1 MIYLDKRIYL
11 SSDYFSDLL
20 VRMAHHST
28 AIEGNTLTQGE
39 TKSILIDNYI
49 PRAMNMRE
57 LNEVLNY
64 KSYINQ
70 MIDDL
75 KHDVSINSEF
85 IKSIHAILCNNA
97 IDGVAGRFKT
107 IPNLVIGADFTPTPP
122 YLVPSALEDWRAN
135 LQYQIELAKNTD
147 EIIESIL
154 RQHIQFE
161 HIHPFS
167 DGNGRVGRALIV
179 YSCLQAHILPI
190 VIPVNNKQRYINCLN
205 TENMA
210 DFMAFAKELQAN
222 ELLRL
227 QALANNNEHDLY
239 IEID

>member
-49 PRAMNMRE
+49 PRAMDMRE
-57 LNEVLNY
+57 LHEVLNY
-64 KSYINQ
+64 KAYINQ
-70 MIDDL
+70 LIEDL
-75 KHDVSINSEF
+75 KNNVPINNEY
-85 IKSIHAILCNNA
+85 IKYIHSILCNNA

-135 LQYQIELAKNTD
+135 LQYQIELAK
-147 EIIESIL
+147 IL
-154 RQHIQFE
+154 M
-161 HIHPFS
+161 
-167 DGNGRVGRALIV
+167 
-179 YSCLQAHILPI
+179 
-190 VIPVNNKQRYINCLN
+190 K
-205 TENMA
+205 
-210 DFMAFAKELQAN
+210 
-222 ELLRL
+222 
-227 QALANNNEHDLY
+227 
-239 IEID
+239 

>member
-1 MIYLDKRIYL
+1 MKQRIYL
-11 SSDYFSDLL
+11 SDDYFSDLM

-64 KSYINQ
+64 KAYVKQ
-70 MIDDL
+70 MIEDL
-75 KHDVSINSEF
+75 KQDVPIDVEY
-85 IKSIHAILCNNA
+85 IKSVHAVLCNNA
-97 IDGVAGRFKT
+97 IEGTAGRFKT

-122 YLVPSALEDWRAN
+122 YLVPSELENWRLN
-135 LQYQIELAKNTD
+135 LKYQLEFAKSND

-154 RQHIQFE
+154 RQHILFE

-179 YSCLQAHILPI
+179 YSCLQAHILP
-190 VIPVNNKQRYINCLN
+190 VVVPVQDKNRYISYLN
-205 TENMA
+205 TENIT
-210 DFMAFAKELQAN
+210 DFVSYAKELQQN
-222 ELLRL
+222 ELIRI
-227 QALANNNEHDLY
+227 QALPDSNEHDLY
-239 IEID
+239 IDVR